1 MTSLLARFY
10 PSSYGLAARIGLVLL
25 LAVAISMGTSAIFI
39 YIIEQ
44 NRDNLHTDDMASL
57 ADKILAAYR
66 TIDDS
71 AVGSR
76 SAAAS
81 QAGTSSLR
89 LEWPGLA
96 PQRVD
101 DRVAGP
107 LKALQDWIQAGL
119 HDSSRTVVVGFAK
132 PPGMGDGPPPGPPPE
147 EGGPGP
153 APPGGP
159 PSGDLGQLFEHG
171 GLGPGLPPIHVSMR
185 LSDGSWLAIQVTNWA
200 KSRIRLY
207 DFLSRVIPIALIC
220 VLLFI
225 GLVLGFTRPLVRLGA
240 AAERLGIEGDVSLL
254 QESGAPE
261 MRLAARAF
269 NGMQLRLKRLIDDRT
284 QMLAAISHDLKTPLT
299 RLRLRAE
306 FVEDAG
312 LQEKML
318 GDLAEMEAIVA
329 STLAFARS
337 DARGEP
343 RETIDLADLL
353 QSLAEARA
361 DCGSAVDY
369 EGPAHLTAPAR
380 PVALRRALG
389 NLIDNGIKYGQAA
402 HLKLRREGDQAVIE
416 VEDEGPGIPPDQ
428 QELVFRPYFRLEG
441 SRSRETGGVGLGL
454 TIARAA
460 IRAEGGDVVLANR
473 PVRGLRVTVYLPLGR
488 ASGGGQAG

>member
-1 MTSLLARFY
+1 MTTLLTRLY

-25 LAVAISMGTSAIFI
+25 LAVAISVGTSATFI

-44 NRDNLHTDDMASL
+44 NRDNLAADDMGPL
-57 ADKILAAYR
+57 VEKIVAAYR
-66 TIDDS
+66 DIDDA
-71 AVGSR
+71 AVGRR
-76 SAAAS
+76 SAAAA
-81 QAGTSSLR
+81 QAGSPSLH
-89 LEWPGLA
+89 LEWPALA
-96 PQRVD
+96 PQRID
-101 DRVAGP
+101 DRGAGL
-107 LKALQDWIQAGL
+107 LKALQDRIQADL
-119 HDSSRTVVVGFAK
+119 HDSSRTVVVNLATPRGF
-132 PPGMGDGPPPGPPPE
+132 GDGPPPGPPPE
-147 EGGPGP
+147 SGGQGP
-153 APPGGP
+153 APPGGQP
-159 PSGDLGQLFEHG
+159 AG
-171 GLGPGLPPIHVSMR
+171 GLGQMFPQGGFGPGPPPLQVSMR
-185 LSDGSWLAIQVTNWA
+185 LGDGSWLAIQVTNSA

-240 AAERLGIEGDVSLL
+240 AAERLGIEDDVSLL
-254 QESGAPE
+254 QETGAPE

-269 NGMQLRLKRLIDDRT
+269 NRMQLRLKRLIDDRT

-306 FVEDAG
+306 FIEDAG

-318 GDLAEMEAIVA
+318 ADLAEMEAIVA

-353 QSLAEARA
+353 QSLAEARS

-389 NLIDNGIKYGQAA
+389 NLIDNAIKYGQVA
-402 HLKLRREGDQAVIE
+402 HLKLRREGDRAVIE

-454 TIARAA
+454 TIARAV
-460 IRAEGGDVVLANR
+460 IRAEGGDVALANR
-473 PVRGLRVTVYLPLGR
+473 PLRGLRATVTLPLGL
-488 ASGGGQAG
+488 AAAGSQIC